1 MSERLTNLL
10 ASIVCPTCEGRGGR
24 SRKSF
29 GIRKCS
35 ACEGS
40 GIRPSLRRHRLN
52 LIEVVKRAYAFG
64 LHDAA
69 GELHR
74 ENKNV

>member
-1 MSERLTNLL
+1 MNRLQNLIE
-10 ASIVCPTCEGRGGR
+10 SIACPACVGRG
-24 SRKSF
+24 SKPRKSF

-40 GIRPSLRRHRLN
+40 GIRPSLRRHRLD

-69 GELHR
+69 DELHR
-74 ENKNV
+74 ENKNG